1 MFKIVQQPNQKHQ
14 LSNCMYTCDET
25 IKGIYLINDFPVR
38 FEYSPEYE
46 KMAIGAN
53 ISQRM
58 FFKFTLSDNYNIK
71 ITNNNLP
78 ITYLKKV
85 TFIINSTSKDKINYD
100 YDEISDY
107 LKTHFNNIP
116 LINDCKYNGFNKVLL
131 QIYATKMEPVKT
143 GISSFINQEQN
154 DNSVKILCDDTE
166 IEILSAIPNI
176 IIPSNNTN
184 LFKSNF
190 NFNEMGI
197 GGLDKEFETI
207 FRRAFSTRLL
217 PQKVLDDLGINHI
230 RGILLYGLPGCGKTL
245 IARKI
250 GKILDCNEPKVVN
263 GPSLLSKYVGESE
276 ENVRKLFQD
285 AIDDNGSGKLHL
297 IICDEFDAICKK
309 RGSRNDSTG
318 VNDNVVNQ
326 LLSMID
332 GPKSLNNILLI
343 CMTNKKD
350 ALDEAVLRPG
360 RLEVQIEIQLPDEK
374 GRYDI
379 LKIHTNK
386 MNTQNYLEKVNLN
399 EVATLT
405 PNYTGAELESVVKT
419 AVSYSIARE
428 INPNE
433 IKKNIKPIVTHDD
446 FLKAVDE
453 VKPMFGTKSSELD
466 ILTHTKLEL
475 LTSQIESIY
484 NITLDDIKKLKNGNK
499 HSVLLMGQH
508 GCGKTKILSHI
519 AKDSCIDC
527 VKFINADTLMFSND
541 KALQIYEIFEQALK
555 TSSSIVILDSI
566 ENIIEY
572 SPLGNI
578 YNNKILQTIYT
589 ILNKNI
595 PLNKKIVILMSSSNE
610 ALMETFGFDKLTD
623 YQYSINSILN
633 DETMSTIQEYF
644 KIKKN
649 DNH

>member
-1 MFKIVQQPNQKHQ
+1 MFRAVQQTNSTQPY
-14 LSNCMYTCDET
+14 SNLMYTSDSNM
-25 IKGIYLINDFPVR
+25 KGIYLVNNIPVR
-38 FEYSPEYE
+38 FDFWPEYE
-46 KMAIGAN
+46 KFAVGTNM
-53 ISQRM
+53 SQRM
-58 FFKFTLSDNYNIK
+58 FFKLTLTGNGNTMNIVK
-71 ITNNNLP
+71 NNLP
-78 ITYLKKV
+78 ITYLKKA
-85 TFIINSTSKDKINYD
+85 TFILNTTSLQKKINYD
-100 YDEISDY
+100 YNDITEYIRY
-107 LKTHFNNIP
+107 HLNNIP
-116 LINDCKYNGFNKVLL
+116 LINDFKYFGLKEVML
-131 QIYATKMEPVKT
+131 QILVTNMEP
-143 GISSFINQEQN
+143 N
-154 DNSVKILCDDTE
+154 DNSVKLLSPETE
-166 IEILSAIPNI
+166 IEVLSFCPNI
-176 IIPSNNTN
+176 TIPSNNTN

-217 PQKVLDDLGINHI
+217 PQKILEDLGVNHI
-230 RGILLYGLPGCGKTL
+230 RGILLYGPPGCGKTL

-250 GKILDCNEPKVVN
+250 GQILDCNEPKIVN

-285 AIDDNGSGKLHL
+285 AINDNGNGKLHL
-297 IICDEFDAICKK
+297 IICDEFDAICRK

-374 GRYDI
+374 GRFDI
-379 LKIHTNK
+379 LKIHTTK
-386 MNTQNYLEKVNLN
+386 MNTKNYLDNVNLN
-399 EVATLT
+399 EVANLT
-405 PNYTGAELESVVKT
+405 SNYTGAELESVVKT

-433 IKKNIKPIVTHDD
+433 IKKNINPVVTHDD
-446 FLKAVDE
+446 FIKAVNE
-453 VKPMFGTKSSELD
+453 VKPMFGTKSAELD
-466 ILTHTKLEL
+466 ILTHTKLEM
-475 LTSQIESIY
+475 LTDQIMTIY
-484 NITLDDIKKLKNGNK
+484 NVLLDNIKKLKFGNK
-499 HSVLLMGQH
+499 QSILLTGDH

-519 AKDSCIDC
+519 AKDSNIDC
-527 VKFINADTLMFSND
+527 IKFINADSLMFSND
-541 KALQIYEIFEQALK
+541 KALQIYETFEQALK
-555 TSSSIVILDSI
+555 TSNSIIILDSI

-595 PLNKKIVILMSSSNE
+595 PLNKKVVILMSSANE
-610 ALMETFGFDKLTD
+610 RLMETLNFDKLID
-623 YQYSINSILN
+623 NQYLINSDLEN
-633 DETMSTIQEYF
+633 EESVMTIQEYF
-644 KIKKN
+644 KEKKCEV
-649 DNH
+649 